1 MNKFER
7 YKKLICLK
15 FFIKVSKLSKITFVF
30 SFDVDF
36 IEGLSF
42 FKEIERNLTKFNQFD
57 LLFII

>member
-15 FFIKVSKLSKITFVF
+15 FFIKVSKLSKITFLF

-36 IEGLSF
+36 IEGLL
-42 FKEIERNLTKFNQFD
+42 KEIERNLTKFNQFD
-57 LLFII
+57 LQFII